1 MRRPHHLSPHPPRY
15 LPHPFAVHIFAKK
28 QHHVHSGRPGV
39 GANAT
44 GMHSQRGRVV
54 LLDVVKKSLQPI
66 STRRPI
72 PAAYFCRRRVPSP
85 QRSAHRC
92 ILPSGN
98 RGLQAT
104 EEVLGDFLGSDRAVA
119 QGFPPRLDGVVAADP
134 ADADRHRI
142 RTHRH
147 RILLRGCP
155 LPFCRCKVG

>member
-1 MRRPHHLSPHPPRY
+1 MDSYQRLTTLAALRTQNEAADEYKYVVRTTLAPHPPRY
-15 LPHPFAVHIFAKK
+15 LPHPSAIHIFA
-28 QHHVHSGRPGV
+28 QATPPPQRTTCRV

-44 GMHSQRGRVV
+44 GMDTRRGRAVM
-54 LLDVVKKSLQPI
+54 LDVVKKSLQPI

-119 QGFPPRLDGVVAADP
+119 YGLPPRLDGVVAADP
-134 ADADRHRI
+134 GGR
-142 RTHRH
+142 
-147 RILLRGCP
+147 
-155 LPFCRCKVG
+155 